1 MSAAGEL
8 VREMRL
14 RRTMSQ
20 RELAELAG
28 TRQAAISR
36 IERGLVSPSV
46 DTLERIVG
54 RMGERLVMS
63 TEARDSAQSAG
74 LSRLDRS
81 MRITD
86 GEGRPHSA
94 VYLALTTARPAS

>member
-1 MSAAGEL
+1 MSEAGDL
-8 VREMRL
+8 VRALRL

-46 DTLERIVG
+46 DTLERIVAA
-54 RMGERLVMS
+54 MGERLILAAEPGAS
-63 TEARDSAQSAG
+63 RDARAGRGARRSSAG
-74 LSRLDRS
+74 
-81 MRITD
+81 
-86 GEGRPHSA
+86 
-94 VYLALTTARPAS
+94 